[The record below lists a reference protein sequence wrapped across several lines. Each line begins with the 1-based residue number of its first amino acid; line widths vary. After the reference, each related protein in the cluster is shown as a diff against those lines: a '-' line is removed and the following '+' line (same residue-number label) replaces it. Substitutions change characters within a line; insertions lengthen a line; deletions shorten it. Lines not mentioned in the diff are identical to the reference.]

1 MVADPTS
8 NQNVFI
14 FMEFRKIDETPPFGG
29 SGILDPSLL
38 FQDATIA
45 LAVFDVHRPNA
56 EQLELDHP
64 MYAQYVSRNNV
75 SSNVESIKELCNSI
89 ALLLY

>member
-38 FQDATIA
+38 FQDVTIA
-45 LAVFDVHRPNA
+45 LAVFGVHRPNA

-64 MYAQYVSRNNV
+64 ICLYLLMWSPLKSYVIV
-75 SSNVESIKELCNSI
+75 LH
-89 ALLLY
+89 YY